1 MKTVQEILTADLGK
15 NYPNKALTA
24 QQYYDG
30 LMDALR
36 GKYKLYRED
45 NTLFLTHDVDDGV
58 EFHAMNADRADFLVK
73 NCNAFFDKMSEKG
86 YKYAVTYY
94 DNPKITTLLVHSK
107 YPYESEKID
116 DGEYRTYKF
125 LVRLS
130 WAQ

>member
-1 MKTVQEILTADLGK
+1 MKTVQEILAADLSK
-15 NYPNKALTA
+15 NYSNKSFTA
-24 QQYYDG
+24 EQYYEG
-30 LMDALR
+30 MMESLK
-36 GKYKLYRED
+36 GNFKLCRED
-45 NTLFLTHDVDDGV
+45 NTLFITHDVDDGI
-58 EFHAMNADRADFLVK
+58 EFHAMNGEKAEQLIK

-125 LVRLS
+125 LVRL
-130 WAQ
+130 

>member
-1 MKTVQEILTADLGK
+1 MKTVQEILAADLSK
-15 NYPNKALTA
+15 NYSNKSFTTK
-24 QQYYDG
+24 QYYDG
-30 LMDALR
+30 MMESLK
-36 GKYKLYRED
+36 GSFKLYRED
-45 NTLFLTHDVDDGV
+45 NTLFITHDVDDGV
-58 EFHAMNADRADFLVK
+58 EFHAMNGEKSEQLIK

-125 LVRLS
+125 LVRL
-130 WAQ
+130 

>member
-1 MKTVQEILTADLGK
+1 MKTVQEILAADLDK
-15 NYPNKALTA
+15 NYPKKAITA

-58 EFHAMNADRADFLVK
+58 EFHAMNGDRADSLVK